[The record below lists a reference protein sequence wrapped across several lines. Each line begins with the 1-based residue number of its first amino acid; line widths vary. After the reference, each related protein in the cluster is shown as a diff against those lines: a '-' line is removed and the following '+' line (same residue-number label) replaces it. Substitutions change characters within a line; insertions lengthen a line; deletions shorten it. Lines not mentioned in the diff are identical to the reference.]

1 MPDAGFPDLTDE
13 TLMNSLEDWL
23 APEIQGFSRLDQL
36 KKLNYLHIFENLM
49 DYRMRQQLEKDAP
62 ERIKVPSGSMIRID
76 YDTPDG
82 IPLLPVRLQEIFGMT
97 DTPFLAG
104 GRVPL
109 AIQILS
115 PAMRPVQTT
124 RDLRGFWTGSYALV
138 RKDMRGRY
146 PKHNWPEDPLSA
158 VAARGTGKPRQ

>member
-1 MPDAGFPDLTDE
+1 MPDAGFPDLSDQALLDSME
-13 TLMNSLEDWL
+13 LWL
-23 APEIQGFSRLDQL
+23 TPEIQGMTRLEQL
-36 KKLNYLHIFENLM
+36 KKIHFLSLLENLL
-49 DYRMRQQLEKDAP
+49 DYSSRQKLDQYAP

-76 YDTPDG
+76 YDTADG
-82 IPLLPVRLQEIFGMT
+82 IPLLPVRLQEIFGML
-97 DTPFLAG
+97 DTPTLAG

-124 RDLRGFWTGSYALV
+124 RDLRGFWSGSYTLV

-146 PKHNWPEDPLSA
+146 PKHHWPEDPFSA
-158 VAARGTGKPRQ
+158 VPARGTGKPR